1 MGGFLMDGGRLT
13 LDMIERR
20 QDAPAAAPPRY
31 PWHRLALIF
40 LILTAAAFLCGFI
53 FTRFLELR
61 PLDLRAETAGLADTV
76 EGLFIDSHIP
86 RDRVRRESCGVF
98 EDRKAS
104 WSFSAFD
111 VEVSEPFSVEGVEQ
125 MLRHNMLERNVAVSP
140 SVVGGGTRT
149 VDCSIGGRRF
159 ASITLREGFSERQSD
174 LRGVCRLL
182 SDRVEQAIARLD
194 PAPANVRRVEI
205 GEKGDADAVWSLTRI
220 EVRLAAGVVPEEAA
234 QCIVEDVRREEF
246 RVVAIAENETASL
259 HVFFEGCEF
268 LVVQLLSGTE
278 AADALPPQPAPVED
292 GTPIVEEPPVVEEPP
307 PVEEPPA
314 EAPLPE
320 SPIAVDDS
328 LGKELENAVPI
339 PPEIKRVAIII
350 DDGGY
355 GGSIMDR
362 ILALDPRLTLSILP
376 NTRFARETAER
387 GHALG
392 FEIMLHMPM
401 EHDRSQ
407 GRLTVGMDAAK
418 VTELTEKALASVPH
432 AVGVNNHAG
441 SSYTAD
447 ADAMRRF
454 LECIKPHGLYFVDSR
469 TTTGTK
475 AYDVAKEMAIPSIAR
490 DVFLDHE
497 TTTRYIDQA
506 FERLMSLA
514 QERGVAVAIG
524 HFRPVTAGVLERLL
538 PKLEQ
543 NGIQLVHVSELVQ

>member
-1 MGGFLMDGGRLT
+1 MDGGRLT

-20 QDAPAAAPPRY
+20 QDTLVALPPSY
-31 PWHRLALIF
+31 PWHRLVLIF
-40 LILTAAAFLCGFI
+40 LILTSSAFLCGLI

-86 RDRVRRESCGVF
+86 RDRVRRESCGTF
-98 EDRKAS
+98 ADRKAS
-104 WSFSAFD
+104 WSFCAFD
-111 VEVSEPFSVEGVEQ
+111 IEVTEPFSAEGVEQ
-125 MLRHNMLERNVAVSP
+125 MLRRNMLERNVAVSP
-140 SVVGGGTRT
+140 SVVGQGTRT

-159 ASITLREGFSERQSD
+159 ASVTFREGIPESQSD

-182 SDRVEQAIARLD
+182 SDRVEQAVMRLN
-194 PAPANVRRVEI
+194 PAPANVRRIEI

-220 EVRLAAGVVPEEAA
+220 EVRLAEGAVPEEAA
-234 QCIVEDVRREEF
+234 QRIVEDVRREEF
-246 RVVAIAENETASL
+246 RVVVVAGNGTASL

-268 LVVQLLSGTE
+268 LVVQLLTGTE
-278 AADALPPQPAPVED
+278 TPVEPLPPAPEETV
-292 GTPIVEEPPVVEEPP
+292 TPVPEEPPVIEEPPVVEEPL
-307 PVEEPPA
+307 V
-314 EAPLPE
+314 EAPLPD
-320 SPIAVDDS
+320 SPIAVDDT
-328 LGKELENAVPI
+328 LGKE
-339 PPEIKRVAIII
+339 PERVAPVAPETKRVAIII

-355 GGSIMDR
+355 GGPIMDR

-407 GRLTVGMDAAK
+407 GRLTIGMDATK
-418 VTELTEKALASVPH
+418 VAELTEKAMASVPY

-441 SSYTAD
+441 SSYTAN

-454 LECIKPHGLYFVDSR
+454 LDCIKPHGLYFVDSR

-475 AYDVAKEMAIPSIAR
+475 AYDVAKEMTIPSIAR

-497 TTTRYIDQA
+497 TTTAYIEQQFA
-506 FERLMSLA
+506 RLILLA

-524 HFRPVTAGVLERLL
+524 HFRPVTAGALERLL
-538 PKLEQ
+538 PTLEQ